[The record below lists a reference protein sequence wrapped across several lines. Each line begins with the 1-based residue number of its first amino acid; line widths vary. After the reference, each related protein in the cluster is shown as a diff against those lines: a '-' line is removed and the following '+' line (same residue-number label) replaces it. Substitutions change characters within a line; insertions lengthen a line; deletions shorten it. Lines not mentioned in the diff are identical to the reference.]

1 MQVWAPQYE
10 KVIKLS
16 ECPVDGDGEGTGG
29 KVCEEQLKSCS
40 LFSPQERRLK
50 GDLTTLQA
58 LITLQPLMAL
68 QLLITLQPLMA
79 LQFSHDSLLFLLG
92 MDLIRGD
99 SSEC

>member
-50 GDLTTLQA
+50 GDLM
-58 LITLQPLMAL
+58 TLQP
-68 QLLITLQPLMA
+68 LITLQPLMA

-92 MDLIRGD
+92 MDLIKGD